1 MLGGCK
7 VKTISCHLSLLP
19 NKCKYSIGGKNW
31 VRAENLLTGK
41 YFILWVTLYSDIYY
55 IHDTFSCCLWARVEF
70 LSQLTMEMKQDVQ
83 KWEVRKYMVY
93 WKPAGSVAWP
103 ELRLLVTWDS
113 RIWLTVGLSQAL
125 NVGVFIKDFQQGVAQ
140 TAVHFGK
147 LTLSQV
153 EYGQR
158 WAGPED
164 GSCCRTSGD
173 TRGSRT
179 QLRTL
184 GNTEQCQDPRGTE
197 GGEIVSNYYQGSSL
211 DE

>member
-140 TAVHFGK
+140 TAVHLESSPWVRWNMGRGEQAQRMGAAAEPQE
-147 LTLSQV
+147 TQGAPELSWGHWGAQSNARIQ
-153 EYGQR
+153 EG
-158 WAGPED
+158 
-164 GSCCRTSGD
+164 
-173 TRGSRT
+173 
-179 QLRTL
+179 LR
-184 GNTEQCQDPRGTE
+184 E
-197 GGEIVSNYYQGSSL
+197 VK
-211 DE
+211 